1 MDLKKGLGA
10 ALRAIRKQKRLSQE
24 DFSAVSGR
32 TYMSTLERG
41 LYSPTVDKLDALASV
56 LGVHP
61 VTLLTACYLRTDP
74 SIGPHEL
81 LLRVARELG
90 EVGAADTATEKEPSA

>member
-10 ALRAIRKQKRLSQE
+10 ALRGIRKQKELSQE

-32 TYMSTLERG
+32 TYMSALERG

-61 VTLLTACYLRTDP
+61 VTLLTTCYLNADP
-74 SIGPHEL
+74 SIDPHEL
-81 LLRVARELG
+81 LQRVERELG
-90 EVGAADTATEKEPSA
+90 EVAAAGTATEKEPSA

>member
-10 ALRAIRKQKRLSQE
+10 ALRAIRKQKGLSQE

-61 VTLLTACYLRTDP
+61 VTLLTACYLSADP
-74 SIGPHEL
+74 SIDPQEL
-81 LLRVARELG
+81 LQQVEWELG
-90 EVGAADTATEKEPSA
+90 ELAAAGIAFGMQSSG